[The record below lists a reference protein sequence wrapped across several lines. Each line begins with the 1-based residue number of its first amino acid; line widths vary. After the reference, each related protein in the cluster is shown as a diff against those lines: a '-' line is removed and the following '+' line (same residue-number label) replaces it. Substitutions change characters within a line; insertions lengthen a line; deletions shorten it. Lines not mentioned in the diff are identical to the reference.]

1 MEVKILTEHDIQN
14 TIRLELTKIGWLT
27 FRVNVGK
34 VKTADGR
41 IFDTGLP
48 PGFSDLIAFKDGQ
61 TIFIEV
67 KKPGGR
73 PSKNQLNF
81 KKQMEKNGFKSII
94 AYSFEDVIGEL

>member
-1 MEVKILTEHDIQN
+1 MTEHDIQN
-14 TIRLELTKIGWLT
+14 TIRLELSKLGWLT

-34 VKTADGR
+34 VKMEDGR

-48 PGFSDLIAFKDGQ
+48 PGFSDLIAFKDGT

-81 KKQMEKNGFKSII
+81 KQKMEQNGFKAII
-94 AYSFEDVIGEL
+94 AYSFEDVKNMI

>member
-1 MEVKILTEHDIQN
+1 MTEHDIQN
-14 TIRLELTKIGWLT
+14 IIRLELSKLGWIT

-34 VKTADGR
+34 VKMEDGR
-41 IFDTGLP
+41 YFDTGLP
-48 PGFSDLIAFKDGQ
+48 AGFSDLIAFKDGQ

-81 KKQMEKNGFKSII
+81 KKRMENNGFKAII
-94 AYSFEDVIGEL
+94 AYDFKDVKKVI

>member
-1 MEVKILTEHDIQN
+1 VKILTEHDIQN
-14 TIRLELTKIGWLT
+14 IIRLELSKLGWIT

-34 VKTADGR
+34 VKMEDGR
-41 IFDTGLP
+41 YFDTGLP
-48 PGFSDLIAFKDGQ
+48 VGFSDLIAFKDGQ

-81 KKQMEKNGFKSII
+81 KKQMENNGFKAII
-94 AYSFEDVIGEL
+94 AYSFEDVKNMI